1 MKLAKSAFNHM
12 VNERAAKH
20 VVQKRIIDAL
30 TMNVYNYAYT
40 GKYPLIS

>member
-1 MKLAKSAFNHM
+1 M

-20 VVQKRIIDAL
+20 VAQKRIKDTL